1 MRTIK
6 GNPGIIRRCRQENKD
21 APPPSAKL
29 GLPAVRNMVLTNP
42 AEDKRSGQKLRLS

>member
-6 GNPGIIRRCRQENKD
+6 VKFEIFIRQEQAYNN

-29 GLPAVRNMVLTNP
+29 GLTAARNLQLTNP
-42 AEDKRSGQKLRLS
+42 AEDKRSN